1 MTSNEGL
8 LLVDLQPAYLG
19 RDGCGLMKRVFEH
32 INSLPPDT
40 PLIAMY
46 VHEELSSDFL
56 EDVQAFWLRHGASD
70 ELIERICWV
79 EKDYAFLRGWMDNG
93 IDDETIVTVLQRMQ
107 HLRKTDSRDLAKELL
122 DELAPSRP
130 KYDPLIMSEYVFDA
144 VRDMRHTAARWYTC
158 GGGLDACLKE
168 VELVLEA
175 EKLDYSQLSHL
186 TYC

>member
-1 MTSNEGL
+1 MTSTEGL

-19 RDGCGLMKRVFEH
+19 RGSCGLMQRVFDH
-32 INSLPPDT
+32 IASLPADT

-46 VHEELSSDFL
+46 VHEELSGDFL
-56 EDVQAFWLRHGASD
+56 EDVQDFWRRQGASD
-70 ELIERICWV
+70 ELVERIQWV

-93 IDDETIVTVLQRMQ
+93 VDDETIITVLQKMQ
-107 HLRKTDSRDLAKELL
+107 CLRKTDSRDLEEPLL
-122 DELAPSRP
+122 EELAPHRP
-130 KYDPLIMSEYVFDA
+130 QYDPLIMSEYVFDA
-144 VRDMRHTAARWYTC
+144 VRDMRGTASHWYTC
-158 GGGLDACLKE
+158 GGGLEACLKE